1 MDIQTMMLKF
11 LTATLGKSNE
21 EISAILYKKADDGT
35 LTDEISETA
44 FETLETL
51 HAEHLASAPSDRLK
65 AEFDKGHN
73 AGKFEALS
81 KAEEDMRKAYGL
93 ESKGKLK
100 DLVAEA
106 ISKATKDG
114 STDDKILTSP
124 IYVSKVTEYEEKIA
138 AIQAESEAKVLEAT
152 QKAERQMRFNT
163 IIPALDSALAN
174 AGVDTAN
181 MKPAAKRA
189 FLAQFEGKDF
199 EILETG
205 TFVKNQD
212 GSLQKDKHG
221 HPIKLEAF
229 VAQEAPNWFDIAK
242 QPGRQTPGNEGGE
255 PPKTT
260 KWTTENV
267 PKGMKNFE
275 TAYAAIEDAAE
286 RKEFI
291 AAFEAANNPNAPIVK
306 APA

>member
-1 MDIQTMMLKF
+1 MLQF

-21 EISAILYKKADDGT
+21 EITAILYKKNADDGT

-44 FETLETL
+44 FETLESL
-51 HAEHLASAPSDRLK
+51 HAEHLAAAPSDRLK

-81 KAEEDMRKAYGL
+81 KAEEDMRKAYSL

-106 ISKATKDG
+106 IGKATKDG
-114 STDDKILTSP
+114 NSEDKILTSP
-124 IYVSKVTEYEEKIA
+124 IYVSKVAEYEDKIA
-138 AIQAESEAKVLEAT
+138 AIQAESEAKVTEAT

-163 IIPALDSALAN
+163 VLPTLDSALAA

-181 MKPAAKRA
+181 MKPAVKRA
-189 FLAQFEGKDF
+189 FLSQFEGKDF

-205 TFVKNQD
+205 TFVKNAD
-212 GSLQKDKHG
+212 GTLLKDKHS

-229 VAQEAPNWFDIAK
+229 VSQEAPNWFPIEK
-242 QPGRQTPGNEGGE
+242 QPGRQTPGNEGGD
-255 PPKTT
+255 PPKPA
-260 KWTTENV
+260 KWTKDNV
-267 PKGMKNFE
+267 PKDIKGFE
-275 TAYAAIEDAAE
+275 AIYGTLSGSEAN
-286 RKEFI
+286 EFV
-291 AAFEAANNPNAPIVK
+291 AAFEAANNPNAPTVA
-306 APA
+306 APT

>member
-1 MDIQTMMLKF
+1 MMLQF

-21 EISAILYKKADDGT
+21 EITAILYKKNADDGT

-44 FETLETL
+44 FETLESL
-51 HAEHLASAPSDRLK
+51 HAEHLAAAPSDRLK

-81 KAEEDMRKAYGL
+81 KAEEDMRKAYSL

-106 ISKATKDG
+106 IGKATKDG
-114 STDDKILTSP
+114 NSEDKILTSP
-124 IYVSKVTEYEEKIA
+124 IYVSKVAEYEDKIA
-138 AIQAESEAKVLEAT
+138 AIQAESEAKVTEAT

-163 IIPALDSALAN
+163 VLPTLDSALAA

-181 MKPAAKRA
+181 MKPAVKRA
-189 FLAQFEGKDF
+189 FLSQFEGKDF

-205 TFVKNQD
+205 TFVKNAD
-212 GSLQKDKHG
+212 GTLLKDKHS

-229 VAQEAPNWFDIAK
+229 VSQEAPNWFPIEK
-242 QPGRQTPGNEGGE
+242 QPGRQTPGNEGGD
-255 PPKTT
+255 PPKPA
-260 KWTTENV
+260 KWTKDNV
-267 PKGMKNFE
+267 PKDIKGFE
-275 TAYAAIEDAAE
+275 AIYGTLSGSEAN
-286 RKEFI
+286 EFV
-291 AAFEAANNPNAPIVK
+291 AAFEAANNPNAPTVA
-306 APA
+306 APT